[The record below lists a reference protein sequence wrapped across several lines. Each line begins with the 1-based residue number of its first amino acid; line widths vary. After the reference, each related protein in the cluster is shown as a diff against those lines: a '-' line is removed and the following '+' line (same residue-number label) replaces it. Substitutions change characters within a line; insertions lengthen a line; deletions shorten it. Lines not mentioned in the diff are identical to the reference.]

1 MRVKN
6 FTFCNLRD
14 IIKNTFKQENGIMS
28 RKSDLEKAIKES
40 ENEIDLLEQK
50 RIRSMSAFIEALVN
64 HDTPSP
70 EDVEYFKTFS
80 GLIDLER
87 ENLRRLN
94 EELDKIKK

>member
-1 MRVKN
+1 
-6 FTFCNLRD
+6 
-14 IIKNTFKQENGIMS
+14 MS

-40 ENEIDLLEQK
+40 EAEIDMLEQK
-50 RIRSMSAFIEALVN
+50 RLRSMSSFIEALVN

-87 ENLRRLN
+87 ENLRKLN
-94 EELDKIKK
+94 EELEKIKR

>member
-1 MRVKN
+1 MQFFGLTKR
-6 FTFCNLRD
+6 
-14 IIKNTFKQENGIMS
+14 ENGIMS

-40 ENEIDLLEQK
+40 ENEIELLEQK